1 MQQYEKKIEFYLGHA
16 PTFNI
21 IPNSTS
27 AAVSALS
34 PGITT
39 NLPLFGVVMPNSNI
53 QFQLSSFTIDNIN
66 TNWIWEDGTNLM
78 EFKLTYNDGS
88 NFVSLDNT
96 DVDWNNPVKT
106 QQSNTFLGSELV
118 GPNDSFRT
126 TYSYSRNGG
135 EGD

>member
-1 MQQYEKKIEFYLGHA
+1 MKKKIEFYLGHS

-21 IPNSTS
+21 TPNSTS
-27 AAVSALS
+27 AAVSFS

-88 NFVSLDNT
+88 VLCHF
-96 DVDWNNPVKT
+96 
-106 QQSNTFLGSELV
+106 G
-118 GPNDSFRT
+118 
-126 TYSYSRNGG
+126 
-135 EGD
+135 